1 MSRTKNRLKSA
12 SCPNCHVV
20 FADDHS
26 NFCPNC
32 GQENHTH
39 KLPVKH
45 FAMELVESFTH
56 FDTKVLATF
65 KDLISQPGLVIKNFN
80 DNKRARYVPPIRI
93 YAFTSFAFFLILS
106 FSVNKKVDKELEEMT
121 KFFQKA
127 STVSFKAEILGQNI
141 ELDSLTNRELF
152 AHPSPSNEL
161 IDSILRSKKIE
172 TNWVSTR
179 ILYSIIKIGKG
190 ELTLADLYKKFI
202 RSSSYAIFV
211 FMPIF
216 ALLMMPLYRK
226 RSYFYS
232 EFLVFSIYFH
242 TFLFSVFGVL
252 IIFYKFINVD
262 FEIIATLLLLGMVV
276 YLGLSLRRVF
286 EDSIPKTVLKT
297 VLLSLTYS
305 FLLLFSIRALFFS
318 SMV

>member
-1 MSRTKNRLKSA
+1 
-12 SCPNCHVV
+12 
-20 FADDHS
+20 
-26 NFCPNC
+26 
-32 GQENHTH
+32 
-39 KLPVKH
+39 
-45 FAMELVESFTH
+45 MELVESFTH

-65 KDLISQPGLVIKNFN
+65 KDLIVQPGLVIKNFN

-106 FSVNKKVDKELEEMT
+106 FTANKKVDKELEIMT
-121 KFFQKA
+121 KDIQKA
-127 STVSFKAEILGQNI
+127 STGLLRMEILGQNI
-141 ELDSLTNRELF
+141 KIDSLTNRELF
-152 AHPSPSNEL
+152 AHPSLTNEL
-161 IDSILRSKKIE
+161 IDSTLRSKKIE

-179 ILYSIIKIGKG
+179 SLYTVIKIGKG

-216 ALLMMPLYRK
+216 ALLMIPLYRK
-226 RSYFYS
+226 RNYFYS

-242 TFLFSVFGVL
+242 TFLFSIFGVL
-252 IIFYKFINVD
+252 VILFRFINVD

-276 YLGLSLRRVF
+276 YLGLSLKRVF
-286 EDSIPKTVLKT
+286 ADSIPKTVIKT

-305 FLLLFSIRALFFS
+305 FLLLFSIRALFFI
-318 SMV
+318 SM

>member
-12 SCPNCHVV
+12 SCPNCHTV
-20 FADDHS
+20 FANEQS
-26 NFCPNC
+26 NFCAHC

-39 KLPVKH
+39 KLPIKH

-65 KDLISQPGLVIKNFN
+65 KDLIVQPGLVIKNFN

-106 FSVNKKVDKELEEMT
+106 FTANKKVDKELEIMT
-121 KFFQKA
+121 KDIQKA
-127 STVSFKAEILGQNI
+127 STGLLRMEILGQNI
-141 ELDSLTNRELF
+141 KIDSLTNRELF
-152 AHPSPSNEL
+152 AHPSLTNEL
-161 IDSILRSKKIE
+161 IDSTLRSKKIE

-179 ILYSIIKIGKG
+179 SLYTVIKIGKG

-216 ALLMMPLYRK
+216 ALLMIPLYRK
-226 RSYFYS
+226 RNYFYS

-242 TFLFSVFGVL
+242 TFLFSIFGVL
-252 IIFYKFINVD
+252 VILFRFINVD

-276 YLGLSLRRVF
+276 YLGLSLKRVF
-286 EDSIPKTVLKT
+286 ADSIPKTVIKT

-305 FLLLFSIRALFFS
+305 FLLLFSIRALFFI
-318 SMV
+318 SM

>member
-1 MSRTKNRLKSA
+1 MSRTKNRTKSA

-45 FAMELVESFTH
+45 FALELLESFTH

-106 FSVNKKVDKELEEMT
+106 FTVNKKVENALEDMA
-121 KFFQKA
+121 KYFQKA
-127 STVSFKAEILGQNI
+127 ATAPLKAQILGQYI
-141 ELDSLTNRELF
+141 EVDSLTNRELF
-152 AHPSPSNEL
+152 ALPSLTNEL
-161 IDSILRSKKIE
+161 IDSTLRCKKIE
-172 TNWVSTR
+172 TNWISTR
-179 ILYSIIKIGKG
+179 ILHTIVKIGKG
-190 ELTLADLYKKFI
+190 ELTLADVYKKFI
-202 RSSSYAIFV
+202 KSSSYAIFV

-216 ALLMMPLYRK
+216 ALLMIPLYRK
-226 RSYFYS
+226 RHYFYS

-242 TFLFSVFGVL
+242 TFLFSVFSIL
-252 IIFYKFINVD
+252 IIFFRFINVD

-276 YLGLSLRRVF
+276 YLGLSLKRVF
-286 EDSIPKTVLKT
+286 EDSIPVTVIKT

-305 FLLLFSIRALFFS
+305 FLLLISIRALFFS
-318 SMV
+318 SML